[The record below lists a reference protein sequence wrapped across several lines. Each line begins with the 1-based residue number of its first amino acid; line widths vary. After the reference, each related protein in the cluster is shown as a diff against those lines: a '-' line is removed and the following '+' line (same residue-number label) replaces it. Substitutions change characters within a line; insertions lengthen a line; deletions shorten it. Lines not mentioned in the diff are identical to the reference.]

1 MANVIPLIFSAAG
14 MLGARDGGQSLS
26 RVITM
31 GYAGIL
37 LGPAL
42 IGFLAQAV
50 SLTARLSLVLVGL
63 ITVALSARQISTIK

>member
-1 MANVIPLIFSAAG
+1 
-14 MLGARDGGQSLS
+14 MLGARDGGRSLS
-26 RVITM
+26 RVISM

-50 SLTARLSLVLVGL
+50 SLTASLSLVLVGL
-63 ITVALSARQISTIK
+63 AAVAFFGRHFKEGILS